1 MIVAKGETTE
11 GTAPYFPGG
20 TALTRLGV
28 YDWEA
33 ADGLC
38 GGAPHMHTASTEAY
52 LVVGG
57 QGRVE
62 TLRSGAHDVHDLAVG
77 DLLWF
82 SPGTIHRLI
91 NDGNLDL
98 LVVMQN
104 SGLPEAG
111 DAVLTFVPEI
121 LADPELYRR
130 TAELPV
136 AAVEGACEEPAER
149 ERGALAR
156 RDAAMIGYQRLKDAA
171 LAGDWLPV
179 EEFHDQ
185 AVRLIRARV
194 PQWREL
200 WERRVAAE
208 VADTEA
214 RLTDLAAGQY
224 PHFARAAVGQAFPT
238 SQTDGMGMCGFLQT
252 WGPGPMSGLM
262 VNMQDSAQ

>member
-1 MIVAKGETTE
+1 MGEERETTE
-11 GTAPYFPGG
+11 EKTPFFPGG
-20 TALTRLGV
+20 TALTRLAV

-62 TLRSGAHDVHDLAVG
+62 TLRSGACDVHDLAVG

-111 DAVLTFVPEI
+111 DAVLTFLPEI
-121 LADPELYRR
+121 LADPEDYRR
-130 TAELPV
+130 TAQLPV
-136 AAVEGACEEPAER
+136 GAGGGAREEPLER
-149 ERGALAR
+149 ERAALAR

-171 LAGDWLPV
+171 LAGDWRPV
-179 EEFHDQ
+179 QEFHAQ
-185 AVRLIRARV
+185 AVRLIQAHV

-200 WERRVAAE
+200 WEGRVAAE
-208 VADTEA
+208 AADTDA
-214 RLTDLAAGQY
+214 YLTELAAGRY
-224 PHFARAAVGQAFPT
+224 AHFARAAVGRASPT
-238 SQTDGMGMCGFLQT
+238 SEVFGLGMCGFLQT
-252 WGPGPMSGLM
+252 WAPGRYQP
-262 VNMQDSAQ
+262 